1 MFKVLIGSYSSAPP
15 LDFAWMVPPV
25 LEPQIL
31 VIMKQ
36 DLFFHKYAEDKEGNP
51 LNSVICK
58 TECISREKLSFNGK
72 TAHCRTQGTAQFCLL
87 IITDD
92 DGATVNPRQYGFKPD
107 QVLSGIRDSGS
118 PVLDQDTGEPT
129 GLNWAEP
136 YIKTQS
142 ED

>member
-1 MFKVLIGSYSSAPP
+1 
-15 LDFAWMVPPV
+15 MVPPV
-25 LEPQIL
+25 LETQIL

-36 DLFFHKYAEDKEGNP
+36 DLFFHKYAEDKDHND

-58 TECISREKLSFNGK
+58 TECISREKLSFNDKPG
-72 TAHCRTQGTAQFCLL
+72 HCRTQGTAQFCLL
-87 IITDD
+87 IITDE
-92 DGATVNPRQYGFKPD
+92 DGKTVNPRQYGFKPN